1 MNDMVLKKNEE
12 RRLLAGHLWIYS
24 NEIDTK
30 TSPLKNFQPGEL
42 VTIKT
47 ARNKILGTG
56 YINPNTLLCARLLT
70 HNPNEKIDCDF
81 FIGKIK
87 QALALRELCFAKP
100 FYRLIFGE
108 SDQLPGLVVDRFGEA
123 LVAQLN
129 TAGMENLK
137 ELICTALVQVIKPS
151 AILWR
156 NNSSMRTTENLPSY
170 IEAAYGNPPEQ
181 IELEENN
188 IRFVASI
195 KEGQKTGWFYDQRN
209 NRARLATYVKNK
221 NVLDVFSYSGGFGIN
236 AIVHGAKNITCID
249 ASESALNQINQNA
262 DLNNISNK
270 IETIC
275 ADAFQALKDLHVTQK
290 LFDVI
295 ILDPPAFIKRRKDME
310 IGTNAYLRLHRSALK
325 ILSPGGILV
334 TTSCSLHLSRDMLL
348 DVLRQAALQEKRGA
362 IVIEQLHQAQ
372 DHPIHPAI
380 TETDYLKGFIVEIL

>member
-1 MNDMVLKKNEE
+1 MNDVVLKKNEE

-30 TSPLKNFQPGEL
+30 ISPLKNFRPGEL

-56 YINPNTLLCARLLT
+56 YINPNTLLCTRLLT
-70 HNPNEKIDCDF
+70 HNPNEKIDCEF
-81 FIGKIK
+81 FISRIK
-87 QALALRELCFAKP
+87 QALRLRELCFTKP
-100 FYRLIFGE
+100 FYRLIFSE
-108 SDQLPGLVVDRFGEA
+108 SDHLPGLVVDRFNDV

-188 IRFVASI
+188 IRFIAAI
-195 KEGQKTGWFYDQRN
+195 KEGQKTGLFYDQRN
-209 NRARLATYVKNK
+209 NRAHLATYVKNK
-221 NVLDVFSYSGGFGIN
+221 NILDVFSYGGGIGIN
-236 AIVHGAKNITCID
+236 AVMHGAQNTTCID
-249 ASESALNQINQNA
+249 ASEFALNQIKQNA
-262 DLNNISNK
+262 ELNNISNK

-275 ADAFQALKDLHVTQK
+275 ADAFQALKDLHVAQK

-310 IGTNAYLRLHRSALK
+310 IGTNAYLRLHRLALK
-325 ILSPGGILV
+325 TLSPGGILV

-348 DVLRQAALQEKRGA
+348 DVLRQATLQEKRSTV
-362 IVIEQLHQAQ
+362 VIEQLHQAQ
-372 DHPIHPAI
+372 DHPVHPTI
-380 TETDYLKGFIVEIL
+380 TETDYLKGFIARIL